1 MSCKSVGNNSQTR
14 VLYFHT
20 KFGCGWMKDTSI
32 DPCLALVRA
41 AIYREPNIATEDLI
55 CCQKIQNLFPF
66 KHDTLSFSCV
76 SYEKQNT
83 ALNCSISSVESSL
96 AFSEWVMWL
105 CVVLWC
111 FTFPKEISY
120 MRSPC
125 STGFS
130 YKNQNTFNDG
140 CVNEFDRSN
149 YYLMYVSNYPV
160 YIEYIQFLLCQ
171 LVKLD
176 KRTYTSQIKIIAIK
190 KLQFWQ
196 FRKAKNY
203 SIMLIYILLC
213 TEF

>member
-1 MSCKSVGNNSQTR
+1 
-14 VLYFHT
+14 
-20 KFGCGWMKDTSI
+20 
-32 DPCLALVRA
+32 
-41 AIYREPNIATEDLI
+41 
-55 CCQKIQNLFPF
+55 
-66 KHDTLSFSCV
+66 
-76 SYEKQNT
+76 
-83 ALNCSISSVESSL
+83 
-96 AFSEWVMWL
+96 
-105 CVVLWC
+105 
-111 FTFPKEISY
+111 

-190 KLQFWQ
+190 KLQF
-196 FRKAKNY
+196 
-203 SIMLIYILLC
+203 
-213 TEF
+213 